1 MNTIDSAI
9 VDPRGRHRRL
19 IAIGLLGF
27 ASGLPLSL
35 SSASLQAW
43 FTVAGLDLKAIGW
56 ATLAGQAYVFKFL
69 WAPLLDRFVLPF
81 LGRRRGWIALCQVG
95 CALTLLSISLFDP
108 RTSAATIIGIAV
120 VLALFS
126 ATQDIAF
133 DAYRTDLLSAPER
146 GWGSALTQTGY
157 RLAMLCSGGLALI
170 LADHIGWPAVYQLMG
185 GIMLIMTLATLGA
198 PEGPNVTPPRSLIAA
213 VIEPLREF
221 FSRPFVW
228 AWLALIILYKF
239 GDAFSMA
246 LSTTF
251 LLRGVGFSQTEVGTI
266 NKVFGLFFAL
276 GGALAGGWMLTRMR
290 LVTALLVFG
299 LMQAVT
305 NLGYAWLT
313 ITGPETS
320 ALAVVVCLDQGAGGM
335 GATAFGALIMAMCNL
350 RFSATQFALLSA
362 LSAIGRVFLG
372 PLAAYAVD
380 AIGWGPFFVMT
391 FLTALPGLL
400 LVLVLRK
407 GIDSFDQ
414 RLSSVS

>member
-1 MNTIDSAI
+1 MEAAVIE
-9 VDPRGRHRRL
+9 PRGRHRRL
-19 IAIGLLGF
+19 ITIALLGF

-69 WAPLLDRFVLPF
+69 WAPLLDRFVLPV
-81 LGRRRGWIALCQVG
+81 LGRRRGWIVLCQIG
-95 CALTLLSISLFDP
+95 CAMTLFAISLFDP

-133 DAYRTDLLSAPER
+133 DAYRTDLLSAAER

-170 LADHIGWPAVYQLMG
+170 LADHVGWPAVYQLMG
-185 GIMLIMTLATLGA
+185 GVMLVMTLATLGA
-198 PEGPNVTPPRSLIAA
+198 PDEPGIGPPRSLIAA

-221 FSRPFVW
+221 FSRPLVW
-228 AWLALIILYKF
+228 AWLALIVLYKF

-299 LMQAVT
+299 LLQALT

-313 ITGPETS
+313 VTGPETW
-320 ALAVVVCLDQGAGGM
+320 ALAAVVCLDQGAGGM
-335 GATAFGALIMAMCNL
+335 GATAFGALVMAMCNL

-362 LSAIGRVFLG
+362 LAAIGRVFLG
-372 PLAAYAVD
+372 PLAAYAV
-380 AIGWGPFFVMT
+380 AAMGWGPFFVMT
-391 FLTALPGLL
+391 FFTALPGLL
-400 LVLVLRK
+400 LVFLLRK
-407 GIDSFDQ
+407 GILSLDQ
-414 RLSSVS
+414 RLGSAS